1 MNTPR
6 YLLSVGLM
14 SVMSAAAAQ
23 TYGPQDEGR
32 RFDDGSRVVCKNV
45 EVRQNSRDPNR
56 VAGTAIGAVIG
67 GLRVGMVAFGVR
79 LCFRR
84 GIWWHGFL
92 RACLVVAVLVRRV
105 GLGGV
110 AVLVGAG
117 SIRHGG
123 SPAASGGCVAACA
136 NAARRAPA
144 ASSRQAPVAGG
155 ALR

>member
-56 VAGTAIGAVIG
+56 VAGTAVGAVIG
-67 GLRVGMVAFGVR
+67 GLLGNQVGSGNGKKVAT
-79 LCFRR
+79 
-84 GIWWHGFL
+84 
-92 RACLVVAVLVRRV
+92 V
-105 GLGGV
+105 G
-110 AVLVGAG
+110 GA
-117 SIRHGG
+117 
-123 SPAASGGCVAACA
+123 
-136 NAARRAPA
+136 
-144 ASSRQAPVAGG
+144 VAGG
-155 ALR
+155 AIGRKVQGNQQETKGDRIVERRCERGYR

>member
-67 GLRVGMVAFGVR
+67 GLLGNQVDSGNGKKVATVG
-79 LCFRR
+79 
-84 GIWWHGFL
+84 
-92 RACLVVAVLVRRV
+92 
-105 GLGGV
+105 
-110 AVLVGAG
+110 GA
-117 SIRHGG
+117 
-123 SPAASGGCVAACA
+123 
-136 NAARRAPA
+136 
-144 ASSRQAPVAGG
+144 VAGG
-155 ALR
+155 AIGRKVQGNQQETKGDRIVERRCERVYR